1 MKDQIEILLI
11 EDSVYDAELTF
22 KAMRVKMPS
31 VQYFH
36 LRDGQEA
43 LDYLFHVN
51 SYATATHELPLLIL
65 LDLDMPRVGGI
76 QVLEQ
81 LKRNPLTQSIPVVM
95 LTISQDLEKMR
106 EAYSLGANSFIIK
119 PVSFVKFSLVIA
131 DIVHYWLYVNDY
143 PGYEKMSI

>member
-1 MKDQIEILLI
+1 
-11 EDSVYDAELTF
+11 
-22 KAMRVKMPS
+22 
-31 VQYFH
+31 
-36 LRDGQEA
+36 
-43 LDYLFHVN
+43 VN
-51 SYATATHELPLLIL
+51 SYDTATHELPLLIL